1 MQVPHGHTFHIPVL
15 GLAFSAD
22 TPIRVARFGIS
33 SVISIVD
40 DVLLE
45 RLRRTYAE
53 AYGHP
58 YTPIAPKEHD
68 PRARRITAYLNL
80 VQRIVKDQI
89 AELREACFDAGG
101 ELRKYFEMLPEE
113 SHLKHL
119 YRRMLATP
127 GREERAALEQKLRGA
142 VTPGAIDVNI
152 MTKLDKTNSLPG
164 TGPLPPEF
172 SDALSAL
179 RGFVQSD
186 LESSV
191 VLSAGYNP
199 RLFAY
204 MEKTGAFLP
213 DAEGRMRKKVILKVS
228 DFRSGLV
235 QGKLLAKKGIWV
247 SEFRIESGLNC
258 GGHAFVSD
266 GVLLGPILEE
276 FKNRRESLGGE
287 LHELWANALR
297 GKGIEPPP
305 ASPGFRVTVQGGI
318 GTAEEDA
325 FLREHYGVDGTGWGS
340 PFLLVPEATN
350 VDMETRRKLADAGRG
365 DFYLSDASPLGVPF
379 NNLRGSSSELLARRR
394 AEEGKPGSPCTKKY
408 LVSNTEF
415 TEDPICT
422 ASRKYQALK
431 IEQLRGMG
439 LGPDELEERVGRVVL
454 KACLCEDLAA
464 SPFVGGEEEE
474 EPLAVAVCPGPNL
487 AYFSKLASLEEMV
500 GHIYGRID
508 LLTDPDRPHMFLNE
522 LRLYVDYLRDDLA
535 KKAAAMSAA
544 EEKRVAEFRRNIQAG
559 IEYYRSLVPRLR
571 AKTEQCRDAM
581 LGQLGELEAEFEA
594 MLVPVGA
601 PARG

>member
-127 GREERAALEQKLRGA
+127 GREERAALEHQLRGA

-152 MTKLDKTNSLPG
+152 MTKLDKTNSVPG
-164 TGPLPPEF
+164 KGPLPPEF

-186 LESSV
+186 LDSSV

-228 DFRSGLV
+228 DFRSGFV

-276 FKNRRESLGGE
+276 FKTRRESLCGE
-287 LHELWANALR
+287 LHEIWVNALR

-305 ASPGFRVTVQGGI
+305 ALPGFRVTVQGGI

-394 AEEGKPGSPCTKKY
+394 VEEGKPGSPCTKKY

-415 TEDPICT
+415 TDEPICT

-431 IEQLRGMG
+431 IEQLGGMG
-439 LGPDELEERVGRVVL
+439 LGPDELAERVGRVVL

-522 LRLYVDYLRDDLA
+522 LRLSVDYLREDLS
-535 KKAAAMSAA
+535 KKVAAMSAA
-544 EEKRVAEFRRNIQAG
+544 EEKRVAEFRRNIQEG
-559 IEYYRSLVPRLR
+559 IEYYRALMPRLK
-571 AKTEQCRDAM
+571 AKTGQCREAM
-581 LGQLGELEAEFEA
+581 LGQLEELAAEIEAL
-594 MLVPVGA
+594 LVPAAV